1 MKLKINPIVFI
12 SILFYVIGCGSTSK
26 PSESN
31 PPIIKK
37 TVSADCNSAIANFN
51 SSASG
56 NIIDEIAT
64 INKIHKGIP
73 EDLKELY
80 PKAREVWNNALRN
93 VKSNYSKDY
102 TATSLVSPTIQSYS
116 NWKTQWLEDY
126 QRFFLLLTEYQEG
139 VYPSGSKDTFKKQA
153 WIQKADGKKRME
165 SMVKYGLTQSCG
177 TSIEEVGELI
187 NPILL
192 PEKIEDCLLEK

>member
-12 SILFYVIGCGSTSK
+12 LILFSVMSCATSK
-26 PSESN
+26 PSESI
-31 PPIIKK
+31 PPVITK

-51 SSASG
+51 SFASG
-56 NIIDEIAT
+56 NIIDQIAT
-64 INKIHKGIP
+64 INKKHKGIP
-73 EDLKELY
+73 QDLKELY
-80 PKAREVWNNALRN
+80 PKAREAWNNELRN
-93 VKSNYSKDY
+93 VKSSYSKDY
-102 TATSLVSPTIQSYS
+102 TTLSLETPTIQSYS

-126 QRFFLLLTEYQEG
+126 QRFFLLLTEYREG
-139 VYPSGSKDTFKKQA
+139 KYPSGSKDTLKKQA
-153 WIQKADGKKRME
+153 WIEKADCKKRIE

-177 TSIEEVGELI
+177 NSIEEVGELI